1 MIASV
6 TRLAVLLQ
14 TLFLDDARHLA
25 SETGFARRQR
35 QLTGPVF
42 ARALV
47 FSWLDQPDATLEVL
61 AANAAE
67 LGADVCPQ
75 AIDNRL
81 TPRAVAFFE
90 ALLCAGLD
98 YAFQLD
104 AAPPPL
110 LGRFEGVYAFD
121 TTHVSLPAA
130 LAFELPGHGGSAP
143 PDGAAACA
151 VQVVLELSQGGVVEV
166 QLGPGRT
173 NDLSFELAHAA
184 LPAGALRLADRGFY
198 DLGLFAAYTE
208 AGVYWI
214 SRPQPL
220 TQVSD
225 DPQPGPAGRLWV
237 YLRGCQ
243 VDRWVWLGKV
253 RLPARL
259 IAVRV
264 APEEAE
270 RRRRKLRRRRRRKGE
285 GPPSAAQEGLC
296 EWDVSV
302 TNVPREKA
310 SVEEVIGLR
319 RLRWQVELLFKLF
332 KSIGG
337 WTSPPAGGG
346 SGCWWSCTRSCWASW
361 CAAGRCCGCAAACWS
376 GVTGAPAGC
385 CKGGGGRW
393 ARRPMPCGWCCCCWA
408 GSGGS
413 GAAANARARGGQ
425 RRSSSPSTRTTH
437 ATSTLLASPKVDAYG
452 AEPGNEGRRR
462 RIISAVATTY
472 EEACDACPDER
483 AGGL

>member
-6 TRLAVLLQ
+6 TRLAVLQQ
-14 TLFLDDARHLA
+14 TLLLDDAHHLA
-25 SETGFARRQR
+25 SETGFVRRQR
-35 QLTGPVF
+35 QLTGPIF
-42 ARALV
+42 AQTLV

-90 ALLCAGLD
+90 ALLCTGLD

-143 PDGAAACA
+143 ADGAAACA
-151 VQVVLELSQGGVVEV
+151 IQVVLELSQGGVVEV

-225 DPQPGPAGRLWV
+225 EQRPGPAGRLWD
-237 YLRGCQ
+237 YLRAQRGCQ

-270 RRRRKLRRRRRRKGE
+270 RRRRKLRHRRRRKGE
-285 GPPSAAQEGLC
+285 GPPSAASEGLC

-302 TNVPREKA
+302 TNVPWEKA

-319 RLRWQVELLFKLF
+319 RLRWQIELLFKLF

-337 WTSPPAGGG
+337 VD
-346 SGCWWSCTRSCWASW
+346 
-361 CAAGRCCGCAAACWS
+361 
-376 GVTGAPAGC
+376 VTA
-385 CKGGGGRW
+385 
-393 ARRPMPCGWCCCCWA
+393 
-408 GSGGS
+408 
-413 GAAANARARGGQ
+413 
-425 RRSSSPSTRTTH
+425 
-437 ATSTLLASPKVDAYG
+437 
-452 AEPGNEGRRR
+452 GRRR
-462 RIISAVATTY
+462 ERVLVELYAKLLGQLLRGWVLLRLCGRVLEWSHWRASRLLQGRWREVSTAGDAVQLVLLLLRWQWRLRRCRKRARKRRPATFQFTL
-472 EEACDACPDER
+472 DPHDPRR
-483 AGGL
+483 ANGSRFT